1 MKRITPVFVTL
12 ALALVVWSCG
22 GSSTLDNTE
31 ATVYL
36 TVDVS
41 EYNPDVDLCLQLGD
55 IVIDSMDITS
65 ETKDPQGTTSPSQD
79 VNLNRW
85 VIKPYRTDGGTTA
98 SPEWTYDT
106 QVYVPA
112 GGSASLDNYRV
123 YPFELLGEVPLA
135 YLLSENGGFDPETG
149 NSNIRQSF
157 ELQIFGQ
164 TIAGKSVATVP
175 VSIGFNFDSDCSGI
189 Q

>member
-22 GSSTLDNTE
+22 GSSTLDNDQ
-31 ATVYL
+31 ATVFL
-36 TVDVS
+36 TVDVE
-41 EYNPDVDLCLQLGD
+41 EYNPEIDLCLQSTD
-55 IVIDSMDITS
+55 IAISGMEITS
-65 ETKDPQGTTSPSQD
+65 ETKDPQGASSANMD
-79 VNLNRW
+79 VNLKRW
-85 VIKPYRTDGGTTA
+85 VITPYRTDGGSTA

-106 QVYVPA
+106 MVYVPA
-112 GGSASLDNYRV
+112 GGSADLENYRI
-123 YPFELLGEVPLA
+123 YPFENLGLVPLA
-135 YLLSENGGFDPETG
+135 HLLPENGGFDPETG

-164 TIAGKSVATVP
+164 TVSGKNVATVP
-175 VSIGFNFDSDCSGI
+175 ISIAFNFYCLG